1 MKRIL
6 SILVCVL
13 GLNATAQERLTQ
25 YVNPFV
31 GTDGYGN
38 VYPGAQI
45 PFGGIQISPDTDSD
59 FYDAAV
65 FSSYII
71 GFQFDS
77 LKWNRYS

>member
-1 MKRIL
+1 ML
-6 SILVCVL
+6 ACVL
-13 GLNATAQERLTQ
+13 VLNALAQERLTQ

-59 FYDAAV
+59 FYDAV
-65 FSSYII
+65 INILILHYWVSV
-71 GFQFDS
+71 
-77 LKWNRYS
+77 